1 MAYDL
6 KKTLHEFIAMILFV
20 FFGCFPAM
28 ANSPADG
35 LMAWRLYVAFGF
47 GMSIMVLVYA
57 TAHTS
62 GGQINSAVTL
72 SLVVGGKLD
81 WVQGLGNAVGQ
92 FLGAIIGA
100 LIVEAALPTQTGLG
114 SNAVSPDYSSGQAFI
129 GEFMG
134 TLLLCIVVFQTAVDD
149 KAITRSNEKANPLAA
164 PIAIG
169 FAVFLAHLALLPVTG
184 CSINPPRSFGPAL
197 VATLAGEKGWFDDYW
212 IFFIA
217 PHMAGV
223 VAALGN
229 HLNNLGGEHDIDEKH
244 EAEVMPKMGQVD
256 SEALE
261 MQEQV

>member
-1 MAYDL
+1 MVEFSV
-6 KKTLHEFIAMILFV
+6 KKAVHEFIAMALFV

-28 ANSPADG
+28 ANNAEDG
-35 LMAWRLYVAFGF
+35 VMAWRLYVAFAF

-81 WVQGLGNAVGQ
+81 WVQGLGNAFAQFVGAI
-92 FLGAIIGA
+92 LGAG
-100 LIVEAALPTQTGLG
+100 LVEAALPIQTGLG
-114 SNAVSPDYSSGQAFI
+114 ANAVSSDYSSGQAFI

-134 TLLLCIVVFQTAVDD
+134 TLLLCIVVFQTAVDN
-149 KAITRSNEKANPLAA
+149 KAITRSGETTNPLAA

-197 VATLAGEKGWFDDYW
+197 VATIAGEKGWMDDYW
-212 IFFIA
+212 IFFVA
-217 PHMAGV
+217 PHMAAV
-223 VAALGN
+223 VAAMGN
-229 HLNNLGGEHDIDEKH
+229 HLNNLGGAHDIEEK
-244 EAEVMPKMGQVD
+244 PKQEQAR
-256 SEALE
+256 SKALE
-261 MQEQV
+261 MQSPL

>member
-1 MAYDL
+1 MAFDT
-6 KKTLHEFIAMILFV
+6 KAALHEFVAMILFV

-28 ANSPADG
+28 ANDPG
-35 LMAWRLYVAFGF
+35 ENPMAWRLYVAFAF
-47 GMSIMVLVYA
+47 GMSIMVLAYA

-81 WVQGLGNAVGQ
+81 WVQGLGNAFAQ

-100 LIVEAALPTQTGLG
+100 GLVEAALPTQTGLG
-114 SNAVSPDYSSGQAFI
+114 SNKVSPDYTSGQAFI

-134 TLLLCIVVFQTAVDD
+134 TLLLCIVVYQTAVDG
-149 KAITRSNEKANPLAA
+149 KAITHVKEKTNPVTA

-197 VATLAGEKGWFDDYW
+197 VATLAGEKGWMDDYW

-217 PHMAGV
+217 PHMAAV
-223 VAALGN
+223 VAAMGN
-229 HLNNLGGEHDIDEKH
+229 HLNELTVDAHELDERQS
-244 EAEVMPKMGQVD
+244 GQT
-256 SEALE
+256 EIT
-261 MQEQV
+261 EQNV

>member
-1 MAYDL
+1 MNFSV
-6 KKTLHEFIAMILFV
+6 KKAVHEFIAMALFV

-28 ANSPADG
+28 ANSPDDG
-35 LMAWRLYVAFGF
+35 VMAWRLYVAFGF

-81 WVQGLGNAVGQ
+81 WVQGLGNAVAQ
-92 FLGAIIGA
+92 FAGAILGAV
-100 LIVEAALPTQTGLG
+100 LVEAALPTQTGLG
-114 SNAVSPDYSSGQAFI
+114 SNKVSDDYSAGQAFI
-129 GEFMG
+129 GEFLG

-149 KAITRSNEKANPLAA
+149 KAITRSEEKSNPLAA

-197 VATLAGEKGWFDDYW
+197 IATLAGRKGWMTDYW

-217 PHMAGV
+217 PHMAAI
-223 VAALGN
+223 VAAMGN
-229 HLNNLGGEHDIDEKH
+229 HLNSLGGAHDIEGK
-244 EAEVMPKMGQVD
+244 AED
-256 SEALE
+256 RALE
-261 MQEQV
+261 MQNQEEQI